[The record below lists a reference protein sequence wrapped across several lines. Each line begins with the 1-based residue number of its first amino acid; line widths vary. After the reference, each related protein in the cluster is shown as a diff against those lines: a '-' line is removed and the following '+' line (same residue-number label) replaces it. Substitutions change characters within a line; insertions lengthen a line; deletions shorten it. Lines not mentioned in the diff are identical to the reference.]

1 MARARAGYFYKMVA
15 QNHGSHWKTKK
26 ISYYPIMF
34 IEEPKIFKPFFVN
47 LIFLFY
53 VNLLKNWKVITIDKV
68 VILFM
73 FII

>member
-1 MARARAGYFYKMVA
+1 
-15 QNHGSHWKTKK
+15 
-26 ISYYPIMF
+26 MF

>member
-15 QNHGSHWKTKK
+15 QNHGAHWKAKE

-34 IEEPKIFKPFFVN
+34 IEAPKIFKPFFVN

-53 VNLLKNWKVITIDKV
+53 VNLLKNRKVIIIDKA